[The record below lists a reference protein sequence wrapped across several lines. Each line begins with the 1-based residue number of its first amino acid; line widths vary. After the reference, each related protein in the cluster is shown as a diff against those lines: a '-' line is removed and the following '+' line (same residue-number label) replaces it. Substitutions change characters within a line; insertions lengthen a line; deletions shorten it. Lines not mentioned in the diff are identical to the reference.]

1 MEDGLIMNKENL
13 NKLIEAIKFDGK
25 TKFNMS
31 VFLGKLTGDYSESEV
46 FNRGQL
52 ASKYPANR
60 VTSVIPGTDLFNCT
74 SMGCIAG
81 FATAIANNW
90 KAPEWL
96 IEDEPMAHIN
106 MFEQTSNEFLGFTY
120 HEGRNLYYADDHCIW
135 KWLMQN
141 EPYTYPDLQLEGY
154 GDLDSADEE
163 GVEWDDESLSIDFST
178 IDYLTAV
185 DVLTRILNQEI
196 GLSCINMN
204 QPYYVRE
211 DELVS

>member
-1 MEDGLIMNKENL
+1 MNKENI

-31 VFLGKLTGDYSESEV
+31 VFLGKLTGDYSEFEV
-46 FNRGQL
+46 FNRGRL
-52 ASKYPANR
+52 ASEYEASR
-60 VTSVIPGTDLFNCT
+60 ITSVTPGTDIFNCT

-96 IEDEPMAHIN
+96 IDDEPMAHIN

-120 HEGRNLYYADDHCIW
+120 HEGRNLYYGDDRCIW
-135 KWLMQN
+135 KWLMEN
-141 EPYTYPDLQLEGY
+141 EPYTYPDLLLEEY
-154 GDLDSADEE
+154 GDLDSANEE
-163 GVEWDDESLSIDFST
+163 GAEWDDENVSIDFST

-185 DVLTRILNQEI
+185 DVLTRIMNEEI
-196 GLSCINMN
+196 GLADDSGC
-204 QPYYVRE
+204 PYYIEKEAV
-211 DELVS
+211 VS

>member
-1 MEDGLIMNKENL
+1 MKMNKENL

-31 VFLGKLTGDYSESEV
+31 VFLGKLTGDHSEFEV
-46 FNRGQL
+46 FNRGRL
-52 ASKYPANR
+52 ASKYTASR
-60 VTSVIPGTDLFNCT
+60 ITSVTPGTDIFNCT

-96 IEDEPMAHIN
+96 IDDEPMAHIN

-120 HEGRNLYYADDHCIW
+120 QEGRNLYYADDRCIW
-135 KWLMQN
+135 KWLMEN
-141 EPYTYPDLQLEGY
+141 EPYTYPDLLLEEY
-154 GDLDSADEE
+154 GDLDSANEE
-163 GVEWDDESLSIDFST
+163 GAEWDDDNISIDFST

-185 DVLTRILNQEI
+185 DVLTRIMNEEI
-196 GLSCINMN
+196 GLADDSGY
-204 QPYYVRE
+204 PYYIKKEAV
-211 DELVS
+211 VS

>member
-1 MEDGLIMNKENL
+1 MNKENI

-31 VFLGKLTGDYSESEV
+31 VFLGKLTGDHSEFEV
-46 FNRGQL
+46 FNRGRL
-52 ASKYPANR
+52 ASKYNASR
-60 VTSVIPGTDLFNCT
+60 ITSVTPGTDIFNCT

-96 IEDEPMAHIN
+96 IDDEPMAHIS

-120 HEGRNLYYADDHCIW
+120 HEGRNLYYGDDRCIW
-135 KWLMQN
+135 KWLMEN
-141 EPYTYPDLQLEGY
+141 EPYTYPDLLLEEY
-154 GDLDSADEE
+154 GDLDSANEE
-163 GVEWDDESLSIDFST
+163 GAEWDDENVSIDFST

-185 DVLTRILNQEI
+185 DVLTRIMNEEI
-196 GLSCINMN
+196 GLADDSGY
-204 QPYYVRE
+204 PYYINKEAV
-211 DELVS
+211 VS